1 MDLEGKTA
9 LVTGGSGDI
18 GGAIARALAQA
29 GADVAISYVGHKR
42 GAAATIDAVWAA
54 GKRSL
59 AVQLDQCDPVSIDAA
74 VDTVVAGLGRV
85 DILVNN
91 AAWNIGIPFSDLAAL
106 TADVWDRIMDT
117 NLRGPYLDR
126 KSTRLNSSHR
136 CISYAVFCLKKT
148 RRHRAP
154 C

>member
-29 GADVAISYVGHKR
+29 GADVAISYVGHKQ
-42 GAAATIDAVWAA
+42 GAAATIDAVRAA

-59 AVQLDQCDPVSIDAA
+59 AVQLDQCDPVSIAAA
-74 VDTVVAGLGRV
+74 VDTVVGGLGRV

-91 AAWNIGIPFSDLAAL
+91 APRNVRVPFPDLGAL
-106 TADVWDRIMDT
+106 TADVWDRLRDRSPRGRHGP
-117 NLRGPYLDR
+117 LRG
-126 KSTRLNSSHR
+126 H
-136 CISYAVFCLKKT
+136 
-148 RRHRAP
+148 
-154 C
+154 